1 MRAKGMNLEKI
12 RRIAVR
18 CRTSYVAHRNSRYRI
33 GSRAHEASHQRTTPR
48 REANLAK
55 DARQGQ
61 AEFNRRSWVARPL
74 IEHPPQTQH
83 SICGSRNRH
92 WGDEQAR
99 SHAHSNQ
106 RAVIDLHLFRA
117 FPGLTARA
125 APGRRTEPRR
135 RRVQPPLPAPW
146 SSDPSA
152 RRVSADAVKASTR
165 LPPEPISA
173 RCGWPRRRSCPAATG
188 RGSSARAA

>member
-1 MRAKGMNLEKI
+1 MLHIEIVGTGSARAPTKRVK
-12 RRIAVR
+12 
-18 CRTSYVAHRNSRYRI
+18 
-33 GSRAHEASHQRTTPR
+33 RTTPR
-48 REANLAK
+48 CEANLAK

-83 SICGSRNRH
+83 SICGSRNRYWATTRRDRMRTRISAPSSTCISFAH
-92 WGDEQAR
+92 AQA
-99 SHAHSNQ
+99 
-106 RAVIDLHLFRA
+106 
-117 FPGLTARA
+117 LTARA
-125 APGRRTEPRR
+125 APGRRTEPRHR
-135 RRVQPPLPAPW
+135 ARAASLPAPW
-146 SSDPSA
+146 SGA
-152 RRVSADAVKASTR
+152 RRRDESPRRLKASAR